1 MTNFAGPSESA
12 LKVLYAVFGGHLSA
26 AQMAGLSRLWL
37 LSEGMARAPRAYL
50 LATVFHE
57 TAQSMQ
63 PIREWGRGKGR
74 AYGVIDHSGKAPYGR
89 GYVQITW
96 RDNYLRADRAL
107 GLQGRLAAD
116 YDLALD
122 AEIAGK
128 ILKLGMI
135 EGWFTGKRLADYL
148 QGDAAPLALY
158 AQARRIVNGRDRA
171 AEIAAHALVFEAAL
185 RQDALQKQKVGPPV
199 PRPDAGAERA
209 KIGLRAGLL
218 RLVAMLRLGVKT

>member
-1 MTNFAGPSESA
+1 MNHLAGPSDAA
-12 LKVLYAVFGGHLSA
+12 LRLLRPLFGGRLSA
-26 AQMAGLSRLWL
+26 SQAAGLSQIWQ
-37 LSEGMARAPRAYL
+37 LSDGMAGAARAYL

-74 AYGVIDHSGKAPYGR
+74 AYGLVDHSGKAPYGR

-122 AEIAGK
+122 PEIAGK
-128 ILKLGMI
+128 ILKQGMI
-135 EGWFTGKRLADYL
+135 QGWFTGKTLADYL
-148 QGDAAPLALY
+148 QGEQASLALY
-158 AQARRIVNGRDRA
+158 VQARRIVNGRDRA
-171 AEIAAHALVFEAAL
+171 EAIAAHALVFEAAL
-185 RQDALQKQKVGPPV
+185 RQDVLQKPSVAVPEAGPARAQNGLRARLSQLV
-199 PRPDAGAERA
+199 AKLWRA
-209 KIGLRAGLL
+209 KI
-218 RLVAMLRLGVKT
+218 

>member
-1 MTNFAGPSESA
+1 MSNLAGPSDAA
-12 LKVLYAVFGGHLSA
+12 LGVLRPLFGGGLSA
-26 AQMAGLSRLWL
+26 PQMAGLVRLWQ
-37 LSEGMARAPRAYL
+37 LSEGMAGAARAYL

-74 AYGVIDHSGKAPYGR
+74 AYGVVDHSGKAPYGR

-107 GLQGRLAAD
+107 GLQGRLVAD

-122 AEIAGK
+122 PEIAGR
-128 ILKLGMI
+128 ILKQGMV
-135 EGWFTGKRLADYL
+135 EGWFTGKTLADYL
-148 QGDAAPLALY
+148 QGEQAPLAGY

-171 AEIAAHALVFEAAL
+171 AAIAAHALVFEAAL
-185 RQDALQKQKVGPPV
+185 RQETLRKEPV
-199 PRPDAGAERA
+199 ASGAVAA
-209 KIGLRAGLL
+209 KAGLAARLLHAVAAL
-218 RLVAMLRLGVKT
+218 RRAARG